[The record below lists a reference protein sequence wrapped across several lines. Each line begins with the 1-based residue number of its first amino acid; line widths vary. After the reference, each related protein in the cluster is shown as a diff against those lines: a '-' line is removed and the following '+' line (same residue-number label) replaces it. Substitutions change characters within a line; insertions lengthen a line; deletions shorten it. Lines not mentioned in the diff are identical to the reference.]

1 MHRGEEMLDKIDE
14 TDLMILKE
22 LRENCKQPV
31 KELAKSLKIHPNT
44 LLQRIKKLEKQKVI
58 IKYTA
63 EVDFR
68 KLGYDLQAVIMGEVR
83 KGRIGD
89 QEQLHEIA
97 NMPQVQYLY
106 AVTGAY
112 DVIASVRVKNR
123 DELVAV
129 LGKIGQHPIIEKTM
143 THIVLFSYK
152 HPYEFNPLL

>member
-1 MHRGEEMLDKIDE
+1 MTEKLDD
-14 TDLMILKE
+14 TDLMILRE

-31 KELAKSLKIHPNT
+31 KELAKSLRIHPNT

-68 KLGYDLQAVIMGEVR
+68 KLGYDLHAIIMGEVR
-83 KGRIGD
+83 KGRAGD
-89 QEQLHEIA
+89 QAQLAEITK
-97 NMPQVQYLY
+97 MPQVQYLY

-112 DVIASVRVKNR
+112 DVILSVRVRNR
-123 DELVAV
+123 DELVSV
-129 LGKIGQHPIIEKTM
+129 LGKIGEHPIVEKTM
-143 THIVLFSYK
+143 THMVLFSYK